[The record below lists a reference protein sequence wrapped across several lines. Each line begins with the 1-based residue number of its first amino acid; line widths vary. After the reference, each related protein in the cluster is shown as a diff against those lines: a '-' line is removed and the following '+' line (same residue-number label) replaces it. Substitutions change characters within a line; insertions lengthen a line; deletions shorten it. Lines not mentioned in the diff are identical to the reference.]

1 MWSTFQPE
9 ASWAPAFLAIHY
21 QEVVHAGERTFLSK
35 LFALVAWFFILG
47 APLSAQR
54 YALEHFGFESGLRSL
69 SIRTISQDTE
79 GFLWVGTTSGLFR
92 YDGHRF
98 VHFRTNEGLADASV
112 TCQLNTPSG
121 ELIVATSHGLVTYR
135 DGHFEPARLPEGGY
149 EFPGP
154 HCLAAGR
161 SGFVFVNSP
170 RGPLRGRKEA
180 DGRWG
185 FDPIARE
192 VSGGGKSIYEDR
204 AGALWFSCRNSLCR
218 QGGGQLAEDVGPKLG
233 LPPGEYSGLV
243 EDSSGSLWV
252 RGRTAAYVLPRAG
265 TRFLAAGLTIAPIGK
280 GNSIHVGPDGKV
292 WVPTYHG
299 IFTRKSGDQ
308 SSWERYG
315 RNRGMPADAATVVF
329 WDRYGVPWVGLESR
343 GLVRWHGFPRSRSY
357 QKADGL
363 SDDAVS
369 SFTRDAAGALW
380 VGTKA
385 GLNRLSPDGARFEV
399 WRRGQGIPADEVR
412 ELQPA
417 ADGGIWV
424 ATKEDGLFHFDG
436 SRRIARQFGPADGL
450 VHQRL
455 TNIQIDQQQRL
466 WVSTRGGLFYAD
478 TTRQPIRFHHL
489 PVPFAVGGTKTI
501 YRVVLCSDGALWVA
515 GTGGLGRWDG
525 HRWLLYGVE
534 SGLRTKS
541 FVFLAERSP
550 HEIWVGY
557 SGVEGISRLLL
568 RPDLTV
574 AKVEHFNQAGALHS
588 DNISFLNRDR
598 QGRIW
603 VGTNAGIDIFD
614 GERWRYLG
622 IRNGL
627 IWHDCLLGAFW
638 EDRNGDVFVGTEN
651 GFSWLASELLR
662 PPAMPTRVKIIGL
675 WREGEPQQLIS
686 LQMLPGE
693 LRIEFA
699 NLRLNGETNFRY
711 RLGKADEGTDSVWR
725 PTSQPALY
733 LSQPAPGRYRLD
745 VQAQEVDGAWTTTPA
760 TLHFEILPQFWQRSW
775 FTASISLGGAVL
787 LVLFLRFRRQREL
800 ATRRAL
806 EQAVQER
813 TQHIEAQKEQI
824 ARLLEQ
830 AQHSNELKSEFLANM
845 SHEIRTPM
853 NGVLG
858 MTALALATELSEE
871 QRGYLETVH
880 HSAGSLLQVL
890 NDILDFSKIE
900 AGRLD
905 IECVGFSIR
914 NVVDDAVKPFRFAA
928 QQKGLDLSVTCQDEV
943 PEQAGGD
950 PGRLRQIL
958 TNLVGNAIKFTRQ
971 GEIRVAVELLE
982 SGPAGPLVAFRVRDT
997 GIGIAA
1003 ESLPIIFEQF
1013 RQADGSMTR
1022 KYGGTGLGL
1031 AICRRLTELM
1041 GGSLTVTSEL
1051 GAGSEFSCTLRL
1063 ANSWP
1068 AVEVRE
1074 PLTLNPTVPSL
1085 RILVAEDNEVSRRL
1099 VHRLLTRQGHLVSTA
1114 ANGEEAVARHAAGGL
1129 DLIFMDMQMPE
1140 LDGLEA
1146 VQAIRHAEQGSGHR
1160 TPIVMLT
1167 ANAMQGDRERCIESG
1182 ADGYLTKPVSAA
1194 QLQGAIAQFVT
1205 LRPHGLT
1212 LTELA

>member
-1 MWSTFQPE
+1 MSIEYPE
-9 ASWAPAFLAIHY
+9 A
-21 QEVVHAGERTFLSK
+21 VRAGERTFLHKTSAT
-35 LFALVAWFFILG
+35 LAFLVIFG
-47 APLSAQR
+47 APPLSAQR
-54 YALEHFGFESGLRSL
+54 YAMEHFGFESGLRGL
-69 SIRTISQDTE
+69 SIRTLSQDTE

-98 VHFRTNEGLADASV
+98 VNFRTNEGLTDASV
-112 TCQLNTPSG
+112 TCQINTPSG
-121 ELIVATSHGLVTYR
+121 DLIVATSRGLVTYR
-135 DGHFEPARLPEGGY
+135 DGHFEPARLPAGDLQ
-149 EFPGP
+149 FPGP
-154 HCLAAGR
+154 NCLAASK
-161 SGFVFVNSP
+161 SGFVFVNSNI
-170 RGPLRGRKEA
+170 GPLRGRKEA
-180 DGRWG
+180 DGRWA
-185 FDPIARE
+185 FAPLSKE
-192 VSGGGKSIYEDR
+192 NFGGGRSIHEDH
-204 AGALWFSCRNSLCR
+204 AGTVWFSCRNTLCR
-218 QGGGQLAEDVGPKLG
+218 QQPGQPAEVAGRQRG
-233 LPPGEYSGLV
+233 LPPGEYSGFA
-243 EDSSGSLWV
+243 EDPAGRLWV
-252 RGRTAAYVLPRAG
+252 RSRSAAYFLPKGGGRFFNAG
-265 TRFLAAGLTIAPIGK
+265 ISIAPIGK

-292 WVPTYHG
+292 WLPTYHG
-299 IFTRKSGDQ
+299 IFARQNGDR

-315 RNRGMPADAATVVF
+315 RNHGMPADAATAIF

-357 QKADGL
+357 QRSDGL

-369 SFTRDAAGALW
+369 SFTRDGAGALW

-385 GLNRLSPDGARFEV
+385 GLNRLSADGTRFEV
-399 WRRGQGIPADEVR
+399 WSRGQGIPADEVR

-417 ADGGIWV
+417 AGGGIWV
-424 ATKEDGLFHFDG
+424 ATKEEGLFHFDG
-436 SRRIARQFGPADGL
+436 IRRVARRFGTADGL
-450 VHQRL
+450 LDGRI
-455 TNIQIDQQQRL
+455 TNIRIDHRQRL
-466 WVSTRGGLFYAD
+466 WVSTRSGLFYSD
-478 TTRQPIRFHHL
+478 TTSHPIRFKNL
-489 PVPFAVGGTKTI
+489 PVPFTVGGSETI
-501 YRVVLCSDGALWVA
+501 YRVVPGKNGVLWVA

-525 HRWLLYGVE
+525 QRWVLYGRE
-534 SGLRTKS
+534 SGLRMES
-541 FVFLAERSP
+541 FVFLAERNP

-557 SGVEGISRLLL
+557 AGVEGVSRMLL

-574 AKVEHFNQAGALHS
+574 AKVENFNQAGALHS
-588 DNISFLNRDR
+588 DNISFLERDS

-603 VGTNAGIDIFD
+603 VGTNAGIDVFD

-627 IWHDCLLGAFW
+627 IWHDCMLGAFW
-638 EDRNGDVFVGTEN
+638 EDANGDVFVGTEN

-662 PPAMPTRVKIIGL
+662 PPTIPTRVKIIGL
-675 WREGEPQQLIS
+675 WREGEPQNLS
-686 LQMLPGE
+686 SPRMPPGD
-693 LRIEFA
+693 LHIEFA

-711 RLGKADEGTDSVWR
+711 RLGREDEAANAVWR
-725 PTSQPALY
+725 PASQPALH

-745 VQAQEVDGAWTTTPA
+745 VQAQEIDGAWTTTPA
-760 TLHFEILPQFWQRSW
+760 TLHFEILPEFWQRSW
-775 FTASISLGGAVL
+775 FTISISLGGALL
-787 LVLFLRFRRQREL
+787 LVLFLRFRRRREIK
-800 ATRRAL
+800 TRRAL

-858 MTALALATELSEE
+858 MTALALSTELSEE

-880 HSAGSLLQVL
+880 YSADSLLQVL

-905 IECVGFSIR
+905 IECVGFAVRTI
-914 NVVDDAVKPFRFAA
+914 VEEAVKSFRFAA
-928 QQKGLDLSVTCQDEV
+928 QQKGLDLQVVCDDDV

-958 TNLVGNAIKFTRQ
+958 TNLVGNAIKFTQQ
-971 GEIRVAVELLE
+971 GEIRVTVQLLE
-982 SGPAGPLVAFRVRDT
+982 SGPTGPLVAFRVQDT
-997 GIGIAA
+997 GIGISA

-1031 AICRRLTELM
+1031 AICRRLAELM

-1051 GAGSEFSCTLRL
+1051 GLGSEFSCTLRL
-1063 ANSWP
+1063 TNSWP
-1068 AVEVRE
+1068 TVDVRE
-1074 PLTLNPTVPSL
+1074 PLGHTPTVPSL

-1099 VHRLLTRQGHLVSTA
+1099 VNRLLTRQGHLVSA
-1114 ANGEEAVARHAAGGL
+1114 AVDGREAVAQHATGGL

-1146 VQAIRHAEQGSGHR
+1146 VRAIRHAEKGSGRR

-1194 QLQGAIAQFVT
+1194 QLQAAVIQYAEI
-1205 LRPHGLT
+1205 RPRGLT
-1212 LTELA
+1212 LTEPA

>member
-1 MWSTFQPE
+1 
-9 ASWAPAFLAIHY
+9 LNK
-21 QEVVHAGERTFLSK
+21 LS
-35 LFALVAWFFILG
+35 ALVALFFILG
-47 APLSAQR
+47 APSSAQR

-69 SIRTISQDTE
+69 SIRTISQDAE
-79 GFLWVGTTSGLFR
+79 GFLWVGTNSGLFR

-98 VHFRTNEGLADASV
+98 VNFRTNEGLADASV
-112 TCQLNTPSG
+112 TCQISTPSG
-121 ELIVATSHGLVTYR
+121 DLVVATTRGLVTYR
-135 DGHFEPARLPEGGY
+135 NGHFEPARLPKGEFQ
-149 EFPGP
+149 FPGP
-154 HCLAAGR
+154 NCLATGK
-161 SGFVFVNSP
+161 SGYLFVNSLQ
-170 RGPLRGRKEA
+170 GQLRGSRQA
-180 DGRWG
+180 DGRWEFERIG
-185 FDPIARE
+185 QANAE
-192 VSGGGKSIYEDR
+192 GGRSILEDR
-204 AGALWFSCRNSLCR
+204 AGTLWFSCRNTLCR
-218 QGGGQLAEDVGPKLG
+218 QLPGQPVEDVGRQLA
-233 LPPGEYSGLV
+233 LPPGEYSGLA
-243 EDSSGSLWV
+243 EDSAGSLWV
-252 RGRTAAYVLPRAG
+252 RSRTAAYSLARG
-265 TRFLAAGLTIAPIGK
+265 SDRFVSAGLSIAPIGK
-280 GNSIHVGPDGKV
+280 GNSIYLSPDGNV
-292 WVPTYHG
+292 WLPTYNG
-299 IFTRKSGDQ
+299 ILTQKKGDIPG
-308 SSWERYG
+308 WERYG
-315 RNRGMPADAATVVF
+315 RNHGIPADAATVIF

-369 SFTRDAAGALW
+369 SFTRDSSGALW

-385 GLNRLSPDGARFEV
+385 GLNRLSSDGTRFEV

-436 SRRIARQFGPADGL
+436 NRLVARRFGPADGL
-450 VHQRL
+450 LDGRI
-455 TNIQIDQQQRL
+455 TNIVVDQWKRL
-466 WVSTRGGLFYAD
+466 WVSTRGGLFYGD
-478 TTRQPIRFHHL
+478 TTVKPLRFASL
-489 PVPFAVGGTKTI
+489 PVPFAVGDTKTV
-501 YRVVLCSDGALWVA
+501 YRVIVGKDGALWAA

-525 HRWLLYGVE
+525 KRWFLYGLE

-541 FVFLAERSP
+541 FVFLAERNP

-557 SGVEGISRLLL
+557 SGVEGVSRMLL
-568 RPDLTV
+568 RPDFTV
-574 AKVEHFNQAGALHS
+574 ERVEHFNQAGALHS

-598 QGRIW
+598 RGRIW
-603 VGTNAGIDIFD
+603 VGTNTGIDIFD

-638 EDRNGDVFVGTEN
+638 EDTNGDVFVGTEN
-651 GFSWLASELLR
+651 GFSWLENEPLR
-662 PPAMPTRVKIIGL
+662 PPTHPTRVRIIGL
-675 WREGEPQQLIS
+675 WHDGEEQKLLSPQ
-686 LQMLPGE
+686 MPPGDI
-693 LRIEFA
+693 RIEFG

-711 RLGKADEGTDSVWR
+711 RLSSEEEADAAVWR

-745 VQAQEVDGAWTTTPA
+745 VQAQEIDGTWATTPA

-775 FTASISLGGAVL
+775 FTVSVSLMGAVL
-787 LVLFLRFRRQREL
+787 LALFLRYRRRREL

-806 EQAVQER
+806 EEAVQER

-871 QRGYLETVH
+871 QRNYLETAH
-880 HSAGSLLQVL
+880 HSADSLLQVL

-905 IECVGFSIR
+905 IECVGFRIRSIVEE
-914 NVVDDAVKPFRFAA
+914 VVRSFQFAA
-928 QQKGLDLSVTCQDEV
+928 QQKGLDLRVVCGDDV
-943 PEQAGGD
+943 PAQAGGD

-958 TNLVGNAIKFTRQ
+958 TNLIGNAIKFTGQ
-971 GEIRVAVELLE
+971 GEICITVELLE
-982 SGPAGPLVAFRVRDT
+982 TGPSGPLVAFRVRDT

-1031 AICRRLTELM
+1031 AICRRLAELM
-1041 GGSLTVTSEL
+1041 GGSLSVTSEL
-1051 GAGSEFSCTLRL
+1051 GLGSEFSCTLRL

-1074 PLTLNPTVPSL
+1074 PFALTPTVPSL

-1099 VHRLLTRQGHLVSTA
+1099 VHRLLTRQGHLVSSA
-1114 ANGEEAVARHAAGGL
+1114 VDGREAVARHAAGGL

-1140 LDGLEA
+1140 LDGLDA
-1146 VQAIRHAEQGSGHR
+1146 VQAIRHAEKGSGRR

-1167 ANAMQGDRERCIESG
+1167 ANAMQGDRERCLESG
-1182 ADGYLTKPVSAA
+1182 ADAYLTKPVSAV
-1194 QLQGAIAQFVT
+1194 QLQSAILQHAHI
-1205 LRPHGLT
+1205 RSRGLT
-1212 LTELA
+1212 LSELA